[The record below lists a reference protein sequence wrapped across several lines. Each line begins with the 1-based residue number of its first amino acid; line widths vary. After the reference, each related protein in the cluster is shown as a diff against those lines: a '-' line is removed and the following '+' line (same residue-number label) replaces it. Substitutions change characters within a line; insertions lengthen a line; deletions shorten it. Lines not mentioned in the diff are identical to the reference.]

1 MILADTSV
9 WVDHLRNGNN
19 RLAFLLNEGNVFCHP
34 FIIGELACGNF
45 KNRAQ
50 ILTLLHD
57 LPQSSFVNHEEVF
70 MFIDNKKL
78 MGKGIGYI
86 DVCILASA
94 LMTDLHLW
102 TYDKKLNNIASSLG
116 LSYKFD

>member
-9 WVDHLRNGNN
+9 WVNHLRNGNDH
-19 RLAFLLNEGNVFCHP
+19 LASLLNEGVVFCHP
-34 FIIGELACGNF
+34 FIIGELACGNIQ
-45 KNRAQ
+45 NRTQ

-57 LPQSSFVNHEEVF
+57 LPQSTFVNHEEVF

-94 LMTDLHLW
+94 LITDLQLW
-102 TYDKKLNNIASSLG
+102 TYDKKLNNIATSLG
-116 LSYKFD
+116 LSYKSG